1 MKGSEAASGDNRLR
15 IFSVKKGQKSTVVKS
30 MGLGAGRGPD
40 SLDAEPSCADF
51 SDMILGGW
59 FTLFVPPQSEDNYD
73 YFLVHRAE

>member
-1 MKGSEAASGDNRLR
+1 
-15 IFSVKKGQKSTVVKS
+15 